1 MVRLLERASFRRN
14 DPDLFAGLVQACR
27 YCDELGASMAA
38 HERGCHLDPNL
49 VTSATHTYFLLG
61 DYAKSL
67 DCYGNKVGYYLD
79 CAALAALGDDKAA
92 LAKLREREHR
102 GGATG
107 AVQAIMRSLRA
118 YLEGDFAECV
128 QAIELG
134 EPLTRRDPETLYYM
148 ARHLARVNEPERA
161 ITMLTRALEGG
172 FLYAT
177 AIMRDP
183 WFVLL
188 RSSVHYVELMR
199 QAERKRNELHAT
211 FLAAG
216 GEKLLNV

>member
-49 VTSATHTYFLLG
+49 VTSAAHTYFLLG

-172 FLYAT
+172 FFMQRLSCEIHGSYCCAPRF
-177 AIMRDP
+177 IMLNSCVRP
-183 WFVLL
+183 SENVTNCMPRFWRRV
-188 RSSVHYVELMR
+188 
-199 QAERKRNELHAT
+199 ARNC
-211 FLAAG
+211 
-216 GEKLLNV
+216 

>member
-134 EPLTRRDPETLYYM
+134 EPLPRR
-148 ARHLARVNEPERA
+148 
-161 ITMLTRALEGG
+161 
-172 FLYAT
+172 
-177 AIMRDP
+177 P